1 MIQLSKQTQK
11 KYKFL
16 KLIICLNPIF
26 FSLFV
31 IFSGFVD
38 YKGVFESGIYINIA
52 QNWLNNSFED
62 NYLLERL
69 PLYPLFIAIIFKIF
83 GSYNLVALIIA
94 QSILG
99 SITFYYLIKTLE
111 KINISES
118 LIILFTLLLNLSII
132 FRFSV
137 FLPNCLFVF
146 LITMFLYNCA
156 NFFYLKKTKSI
167 YLLSLYIFLM
177 MLTRPIF
184 QLSIVF
190 TIPILVIFILK
201 QDFQKDFKIKFI
213 SVLILS
219 YFLSVGVQFMRYYN
233 KTESISYSTQSGF
246 QLIYWVIPCLS
257 QKYGCGSRNM
267 EVHSLLKQ
275 KLKNQIANKD
285 LNVVGTNK
293 IALEIG
299 MKYFLTEMN
308 KIEAIKSAFFSYS
321 KLLFHPT
328 LTEIYPSFNVD
339 FKNFSAL
346 NGNDFEQ
353 KFIVF
358 LKKSFSDIKYF
369 LYMMSLI
376 SIFFLRIF
384 QLVGIFSLKR
394 NSSNFYF
401 ILTLISL
408 ILVIII
414 PATGMGN
421 PRYRSEIEV
430 VLIILGAFGLNTFL
444 KKISKKNT

>member
-83 GSYNLVALIIA
+83 GNYNLVALIIA

-167 YLLSLYIFLM
+167 
-177 MLTRPIF
+177 
-184 QLSIVF
+184 
-190 TIPILVIFILK
+190 
-201 QDFQKDFKIKFI
+201 
-213 SVLILS
+213 
-219 YFLSVGVQFMRYYN
+219 
-233 KTESISYSTQSGF
+233 
-246 QLIYWVIPCLS
+246 
-257 QKYGCGSRNM
+257 
-267 EVHSLLKQ
+267 
-275 KLKNQIANKD
+275 
-285 LNVVGTNK
+285 
-293 IALEIG
+293 
-299 MKYFLTEMN
+299 
-308 KIEAIKSAFFSYS
+308 
-321 KLLFHPT
+321 
-328 LTEIYPSFNVD
+328 
-339 FKNFSAL
+339 
-346 NGNDFEQ
+346 
-353 KFIVF
+353 
-358 LKKSFSDIKYF
+358 
-369 LYMMSLI
+369 
-376 SIFFLRIF
+376 
-384 QLVGIFSLKR
+384 
-394 NSSNFYF
+394 
-401 ILTLISL
+401 
-408 ILVIII
+408 
-414 PATGMGN
+414 
-421 PRYRSEIEV
+421 
-430 VLIILGAFGLNTFL
+430 
-444 KKISKKNT
+444 